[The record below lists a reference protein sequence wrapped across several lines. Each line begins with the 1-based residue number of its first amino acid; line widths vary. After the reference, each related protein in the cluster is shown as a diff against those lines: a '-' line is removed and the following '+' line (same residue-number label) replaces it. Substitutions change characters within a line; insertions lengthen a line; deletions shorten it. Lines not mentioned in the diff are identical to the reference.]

1 MNDENVKNILS
12 KNYQEN
18 TKTVEIDGNIFIIKR
33 EFSSTGRT
41 ILDGIISM
49 LLDKMEEQ
57 EKNYHN

>member
-1 MNDENVKNILS
+1 MNEKEIKSTLS
-12 KNYQEN
+12 KKYQEN

-33 EFSSTGRT
+33 EFAKSGRT

>member
-1 MNDENVKNILS
+1 MNEKEIKSTLS
-12 KNYQEN
+12 KKYQEN
-18 TKTVEIDGNIFIIKR
+18 TKTVEIDGNIFVIKR
-33 EFSSTGRT
+33 EFSKSGRT